1 MNQLII
7 MLSAIVLA
15 AGLSKRMGS
24 VNKLLLMYKNKT
36 VTETVVENILAAGI
50 EEVIVVTGYQSGM
63 VEDVLKKIPV
73 TIVHNHD
80 YEKGMTTSIQAGL
93 QYATGSGYMICLS
106 DMVLLK
112 PEDYSTLKTAFE
124 QQVLVDD
131 KCICIPL
138 FNNQKGNPVIF
149 SSFYQQLILEN
160 QYMDGC
166 KNIITA
172 YKENVHLVQMNTSN
186 ILTDMDYPEDYKKL
200 NELTGSQ

>member
-24 VNKLLLMYKNKT
+24 VNKLLLTYKNKT

-50 EEVIVVTGYQSGM
+50 EEVIVVTGHQSGM

-73 TIVHNHD
+73 TTVHNPY

-124 QQVLVDD
+124 QQVQVNEN
-131 KCICIPL
+131 CICIPI
-138 FNNQKGNPVIF
+138 FNSQKGNPVIF

-160 QYMDGC
+160 EYMDGC
-166 KNIITA
+166 KNIVTA

-186 ILTDMDYPEDYKKL
+186 ILADIDYPEDYKKL
-200 NELTGSQ
+200 NGFTGSQ